1 MTVVQLRATVDADDR
16 LERARR
22 ALDVTALVARG
33 WDPERHVFAP
43 SPDDPLFGWAPCER
57 SGCGRGARGP
67 AARRL
72 GLCELCLVN
81 YRSRYQGQLSVTEYK
96 RRPVAREVDR
106 ALCLVCRTP
115 GHQRPAQRQGLCNS
129 CSKLLRSRGVSVA
142 AFVAGDDRYP
152 PATARPSL
160 RLCDVVD
167 CYQQV
172 EYGRLGLCGPCYQRW
187 SRERPSL
194 DGFKEAGVPHR
205 SPIFDG
211 RHACLA
217 DLPPLVEAQLLLG
230 IQRIIKL
237 GLRLGADSLER
248 VARRVRDERVED
260 IAVVS
265 DASALAH
272 RDSEMFT
279 TLRVILE
286 AATDAATDVES
297 EFRRDVWHLR
307 VLYPATRH
315 QTTVI
320 SFVEISQ
327 RWLRELTKVWC
338 QRRSASIAESTL
350 YQSASC
356 TRGLSRFLATLP
368 HGGECPELLTRDD
381 LDRFLQWR
389 AAGSTPEY
397 SLTNVRHLREL
408 LRFARRYGHTAAGG
422 IAAGLPEEFTLLDED
437 VRFLNRR
444 AGQNGDYEPGK
455 AIPEYVLHQ
464 LLEPAT
470 LELLTNED
478 ARVIFQLLAHT
489 GRRPVEICALDAD
502 CLEWAEEAATGPRRP
517 LLRYKREKPPK
528 KRITLPIT
536 TEAAEL
542 IERQQAAVL
551 ERYPGRALRD
561 LKLFPSAKKNTDGR
575 RPVMTY
581 SFGVMLRRWV
591 DGLSLVSADGEP
603 FPSAAV
609 YAYAL
614 RHSYA
619 QRHADSVDP
628 VVPVDVLQ
636 KLMDHRSLQTTQGY
650 YRVRAERL
658 HEAVRASAPLTIN
671 RDGARVGGSGYPDA
685 ESITRS
691 VGRIPV
697 PLGHCVEPH
706 NVKALGSACP
716 FSHQCL
722 GCVHFRTD
730 PSYLPDLYAYLEQ
743 LLDAR
748 ERLNA
753 AVPQLRDWARE
764 KAVPNDAE
772 IKAVRNL
779 IRSNEELLAE
789 LNPVERRK
797 LEELFAA
804 LRGARAQAENRL
816 AIHEVGAIAQPEP
829 TFSPPVVSLKVA
841 SAAGAA

>member
-1 MTVVQLRATVDADDR
+1 MTVVQLRPAVDADDR
-16 LERARR
+16 VERALH
-22 ALDVTALVARG
+22 ALDLAPLIARG

-43 SPDDPLFGWAPCER
+43 GPGDSLFGWAPCER
-57 SGCGRGARGP
+57 SGCRRGARGP
-67 AARRL
+67 AARQF

-81 YRSRYQGQLSVTEYK
+81 YRSRYQGQLSVAEYK
-96 RRPVAREVDR
+96 RKPVMREVDR

-129 CSKLLRSRGVSVA
+129 CSKLRRSRGVSVA

-160 RLCDVVD
+160 PLCDVVD

-172 EYGRLGLCGPCYQRW
+172 EYGRVGLCGPCYQRW

-194 DGFKEAGVPHR
+194 AGFKRAGVPAR

-230 IQRIIKL
+230 IQRLVKL
-237 GLRLGADSLER
+237 GLRVGTDSLER
-248 VARRVRDERVED
+248 VARRLRNGRVD
-260 IAVVS
+260 DVTVLS
-265 DASALAH
+265 DASVLAP
-272 RDSEMFT
+272 RDSELFT

-297 EFRRDVWHLR
+297 EFQRDVWHLR
-307 VLYPATRH
+307 VLYPATRY
-315 QTTVI
+315 QSRVI

-338 QRRSASIAESTL
+338 QRRSASIAEGTL
-350 YQSASC
+350 YHCACC

-368 HGGECPELLTRDD
+368 HRGERPESLTRDD
-381 LDRFLQWR
+381 LERFLQWQCT
-389 AAGSTPEY
+389 GSTPEY

-408 LRFARRYGHTAAGG
+408 LRFARRYGHTAQGG
-422 IAAGLPEEFTLLDED
+422 IAAGLPEEFSLLDED

-444 AGQNGDYEPGK
+444 AGENGDYEPGK

-502 CLEWAEEAATGPRRP
+502 CLEWAEQSATGPRRP

-536 TEAAEL
+536 AEAAEL
-542 IERQQAAVL
+542 IERQQAIVL

-581 SFGVMLRRWV
+581 SLGVMLRRWV
-591 DGLSLVSADGEP
+591 DGLSLVTTDGEP

-609 YAYAL
+609 HAYAL

-636 KLMDHRSLQTTQGY
+636 KLMDHRSIQTTQGY

-671 RDGARVGGSGYPDA
+671 RDGARVGGSDYPDA

-730 PSYLPDLYAYLEQ
+730 PSYLPELYAYLEQ

-789 LNPVERRK
+789 LDPVERRK

-829 TFSPPVVSLKVA
+829 TFSPPIVSLKVA
-841 SAAGAA
+841 AAAGAA

>member
-1 MTVVQLRATVDADDR
+1 MTVVQLRPEVDHDDR

-22 ALDVTALVARG
+22 ALELTTLIGRG

-43 SPDDPLFGWAPCER
+43 GPDDPLFGWAPCER

-67 AARRL
+67 AARQL

-81 YRSRYQGQLSVTEYK
+81 YRSRHQDQLSVSEYK
-96 RRPVAREVDR
+96 RKPVRRVVDR

-115 GHQRPAQRQGLCNS
+115 GHQRPAQREGLCNA
-129 CSKLLRSRGVSVA
+129 CSRLRRSRGVSVA
-142 AFVAGDDRYP
+142 AFVAGDHLYQ
-152 PATARPSL
+152 PATPRPSL
-160 RLCDVVD
+160 PLCDVVD
-167 CYQQV
+167 CDQWV
-172 EYGRLGLCGPCYQRW
+172 EYGRLGLCGRCYQRW
-187 SRERPSL
+187 SRTRPSV
-194 DGFKEAGVPHR
+194 DGFKRAGVPAR
-205 SPIFDG
+205 SRIFDG
-211 RHACLA
+211 RHACFA
-217 DLPPLVEAQLLLG
+217 DLPSLVEAQLLLG
-230 IQRIIKL
+230 TQRLIKL
-237 GLRLGADSLER
+237 GLRVGVDSLER
-248 VARRVRDERVED
+248 VARRLRDERVED
-260 IAVVS
+260 VAVLS
-265 DASALAH
+265 DASVLAP

-297 EFRRDVWHLR
+297 EFQYDVWRLR
-307 VLYPATRH
+307 VLYPATRL
-315 QTTVI
+315 QTRVI
-320 SFVEISQ
+320 SFLEISQ
-327 RWLRELTKVWC
+327 WWLRELTKVWC

-350 YQSASC
+350 YQSACC

-368 HGGECPELLTRDD
+368 HRGERPELLARND
-381 LDRFLQWR
+381 LERFLQWR
-389 AAGSTPEY
+389 SAGSTPEY

-422 IAAGLPEEFTLLDED
+422 IAAGLPEEFSLLDED
-437 VRFLNRR
+437 VRLLNRR
-444 AGQNGDYEPGK
+444 AGENGDYEPGK

-464 LLEPAT
+464 LLEPTT

-489 GRRPVEICALDAD
+489 GRRPVEICALDVD
-502 CLEWAEEAATGPRRP
+502 CLGWAEQAATGPRRP

-536 TEAAEL
+536 PEAAEL

-575 RPVMTY
+575 RPIMTY

-591 DGLSLVSADGEP
+591 DGLSLVTAYGEP

-609 YAYAL
+609 HAYAL

-636 KLMDHRSLQTTQGY
+636 KLMDHRSIQTTQGY

-671 RDGARVGGSGYPDA
+671 RDGVRVGGSDYPDA

-691 VGRIPV
+691 VGQIPV

-789 LNPVERRK
+789 LEPSERRK

-804 LRGARAQAENRL
+804 LRAARAQAENRL

-841 SAAGAA
+841 SRAGAA

>member
-1 MTVVQLRATVDADDR
+1 VTVVQLRTTVDVDDR
-16 LERARR
+16 LDRARR

-43 SPDDPLFGWAPCER
+43 SPDDPLFGWAACER

-96 RRPVAREVDR
+96 RRPVMREVDR
-106 ALCLVCRTP
+106 ELCLVCRTP
-115 GHQRPAQRQGLCNS
+115 GHQRPAQRQGLCNA
-129 CSKLLRSRGVSVA
+129 CSRLRRSRGVSVA
-142 AFVAGDDRYP
+142 VFVAGDDRSP
-152 PATARPSL
+152 PAAPRPSL
-160 RLCDVVD
+160 PLCDVLD
-167 CYQQV
+167 CDQWV
-172 EYGRLGLCGPCYQRW
+172 EYGRLGLCGRCYQRW

-194 DGFKEAGVPHR
+194 DGFKPAGVPHR

-230 IQRIIKL
+230 IQRVIKL
-237 GLRLGADSLER
+237 GVRVGADSFER
-248 VARRVRDERVED
+248 VARRVRDGWVED
-260 IAVVS
+260 VAVLS
-265 DASALAH
+265 DASVLAP

-286 AATDAATDVES
+286 AASDAMTDVES
-297 EFRRDVWHLR
+297 EFQRDVWHLR

-315 QTTVI
+315 QTRVI

-350 YQSASC
+350 YQSACC
-356 TRGLSRFLATLP
+356 TRGLSRFLGTLP
-368 HGGECPELLTRDD
+368 HRGERPELLTRED
-381 LDRFLQWR
+381 LDRFLLWQC
-389 AAGSTPEY
+389 ASSTPEY
-397 SLTNVRHLREL
+397 SRTNVRRLREV

-422 IAAGLPEEFTLLDED
+422 IAAGLSEEFSLLDED
-437 VRFLNRR
+437 VRVLNRR
-444 AGQNGDYEPGK
+444 AGENCDYEPGK

-502 CLEWAEEAATGPRRP
+502 CLEWAEQAATGPRRP

-536 TEAAEL
+536 AEAAEL
-542 IERQQAAVL
+542 IERQQVAAL
-551 ERYPGRALRD
+551 ERYQGRTLRD

-575 RPVMTY
+575 RPIMTY

-603 FPSAAV
+603 FPSVAV
-609 YAYAL
+609 HAYAL

-636 KLMDHRSLQTTQGY
+636 KLMDHRSIQTTQGY

-671 RDGARVGGSGYPDA
+671 RDGARVGGSDYPDV

-779 IRSNEELLAE
+779 IRSNEALLAE
-789 LNPVERRK
+789 LEPVERRK

-816 AIHEVGAIAQPEP
+816 AIHDVGAIAQSEP

>member
-1 MTVVQLRATVDADDR
+1 MTVVQLRPVVEVDDR
-16 LERARR
+16 LERARS
-22 ALDVTALVARG
+22 ALDLVALVGRG
-33 WDPERHVFAP
+33 WDAERHVFAP
-43 SPDDPLFGWAPCER
+43 SPDDSLFGWAPCER

-67 AARRL
+67 TGRRL
-72 GLCELCLVN
+72 GLCELCLSN
-81 YRSRYQGQLSVTEYK
+81 YRSRYEGQLSVVEYK
-96 RRPVAREVDR
+96 RKPVVREGHSV
-106 ALCLVCRTP
+106 LCLVCRTP
-115 GHQRPAQRQGLCNS
+115 GHQRPAQREGLCS
-129 CSKLLRSRGVSVA
+129 ACSRLRRLRGVSVA
-142 AFVAGDDRYP
+142 ALVAGDDRHP
-152 PATARPSL
+152 PATPRASL
-160 RLCDVVD
+160 RLCDVAD
-167 CYQQV
+167 CSRRV
-172 EYGRLGLCGPCYQRW
+172 EYGRLGLCGRCYRRW

-194 DGFKEAGVPHR
+194 DGFKRAGVPAP

-211 RHACLA
+211 RRACFA

-230 IQRIIKL
+230 IQRVIKL
-237 GLRLGADSLER
+237 GLRVGADSFER

-260 IAVVS
+260 IAVLS
-265 DASALAH
+265 DASVLAP

-286 AATDAATDVES
+286 AARDAMTDVES
-297 EFRRDVWHLR
+297 EFQRDVWHLR
-307 VLYPATRH
+307 VLYPTTRY
-315 QTTVI
+315 QTRVI
-320 SFVEISQ
+320 SFLDISQ
-327 RWLRELTKVWC
+327 RWLRELTKLWC
-338 QRRSASIAESTL
+338 QRRSASIAEETL
-350 YQSASC
+350 YQSACC
-356 TRGLSRFLATLP
+356 TRGLSRFLVTLP
-368 HGGECPELLTRDD
+368 HRGERPELLTRDE
-381 LDRFLQWR
+381 LERFLQWR
-389 AAGSTPEY
+389 SAGSTPEY

-422 IAAGLPEEFTLLDED
+422 IAAGLPEEFSLLDED
-437 VRFLNRR
+437 VRLLNRR
-444 AGQNGDYEPGK
+444 AGENGDYEPGK

-489 GRRPVEICALDAD
+489 GRRPVEICALNAD
-502 CLEWAEEAATGPRRP
+502 CLEWAEQGATGPRRP

-536 TEAAEL
+536 AEAAEL

-551 ERYPGRALRD
+551 ERYPGRPLRD
-561 LKLFPSAKKNTDGR
+561 VKLFPSAKKNTDGR

-591 DGLSLVSADGEP
+591 DGLSLVSADGEA

-609 YAYAL
+609 HAYAL

-619 QRHADSVDP
+619 QRHADSADP

-636 KLMDHRSLQTTQGY
+636 KLMDHRSIQTTQGY

-658 HEAVRASAPLTIN
+658 HEAVRASSPLTIN
-671 RDGARVGGSGYPDA
+671 RDGARVGGSDYPDA
-685 ESITRS
+685 ESITRG

-779 IRSNEELLAE
+779 IRSNEGLLAE
-789 LNPVERRK
+789 LEPGERRK

-804 LRGARAQAENRL
+804 LRAARAQAENRL

-829 TFSPPVVSLKVA
+829 TFSPPLVSLKVA

>member
-1 MTVVQLRATVDADDR
+1 MRAPDYGD
-16 LERARR
+16 
-22 ALDVTALVARG
+22 LVA
-33 WDPERHVFAP
+33 
-43 SPDDPLFGWAPCER
+43 
-57 SGCGRGARGP
+57 
-67 AARRL
+67 
-72 GLCELCLVN
+72 
-81 YRSRYQGQLSVTEYK
+81 
-96 RRPVAREVDR
+96 
-106 ALCLVCRTP
+106 CR
-115 GHQRPAQRQGLCNS
+115 
-129 CSKLLRSRGVSVA
+129 
-142 AFVAGDDRYP
+142 
-152 PATARPSL
+152 SL
-160 RLCDVVD
+160 RLWL
-167 CYQQV
+167 
-172 EYGRLGLCGPCYQRW
+172 GMIGTHRRHRARLCRSATLWTATSGLSMGGSACADAATSDGPA
-187 SRERPSL
+187 ERPSL
-194 DGFKEAGVPHR
+194 DGFKRAGVPAR

-230 IQRIIKL
+230 IQRVIKL
-237 GLRLGADSLER
+237 GLRVGADSFER
-248 VARRVRDERVED
+248 VARRLRDERVED
-260 IAVVS
+260 VAVLS
-265 DASALAH
+265 DASVLAP

-286 AATDAATDVES
+286 AATDAMTDVES
-297 EFRRDVWHLR
+297 EFQRDVWHLR

-315 QTTVI
+315 QTRVI

-350 YQSASC
+350 YQSACC

-368 HGGECPELLTRDD
+368 HRGERPELLTRDD
-381 LDRFLQWR
+381 LERFLQWQC
-389 AAGSTPEY
+389 ASSTPEY

-422 IAAGLPEEFTLLDED
+422 IAAGLSEEFSLLDED

-444 AGQNGDYEPGK
+444 AGENGDYEPGK

-502 CLEWAEEAATGPRRP
+502 CLEWAEQAATGPRRP

-536 TEAAEL
+536 AEAAEL
-542 IERQQAAVL
+542 IERQQVAVL
-551 ERYPGRALRD
+551 ERYPGRTLRD

-609 YAYAL
+609 HAYAL

-636 KLMDHRSLQTTQGY
+636 KLMDHRSIQTTQGY

-671 RDGARVGGSGYPDA
+671 RDGARVGGSDYPDA

-779 IRSNEELLAE
+779 IRSNEGLLAE
-789 LNPVERRK
+789 LDPVERRK

-816 AIHEVGAIAQPEP
+816 AIHEVGAIAQSEP
-829 TFSPPVVSLKVA
+829 TFSPPLVSLKVA

>member
-1 MTVVQLRATVDADDR
+1 MTIVQLRPEVDFDDR

-22 ALDVTALVARG
+22 ALDVVALVARG
-33 WDPERHVFAP
+33 WDAERHVFAP

-57 SGCGRGARGP
+57 PGCGRGARGP
-67 AARRL
+67 AGRRL

-96 RRPVAREVDR
+96 RKPLRREVDR
-106 ALCLVCRTP
+106 PLCLVCRTP
-115 GHQRPAQRQGLCNS
+115 GHQRPAQREGLCNA
-129 CSKLLRSRGVSVA
+129 CSRLRRLRGVSVM

-152 PATARPSL
+152 PATPRLSL
-160 RLCDVVD
+160 PLCDVVD
-167 CYQQV
+167 CYQWV
-172 EYGRLGLCGPCYQRW
+172 EYGRLGLCGRCYRRW
-187 SRERPSL
+187 SRGRPSL
-194 DGFKEAGVPHR
+194 DGFKRAGVPAR

-230 IQRIIKL
+230 IQRVIKL
-237 GLRLGADSLER
+237 GLRVGADSLER

-260 IAVVS
+260 VAALS
-265 DASALAH
+265 DASVLAP

-286 AATDAATDVES
+286 AATDATTDVES
-297 EFRRDVWHLR
+297 EFQGDVWRLR

-315 QTTVI
+315 QTRMI

-350 YQSASC
+350 YQSACC
-356 TRGLSRFLATLP
+356 TRGLSRFFATLP
-368 HGGECPELLTRDD
+368 HRGARPELLTRDD
-381 LDRFLQWR
+381 LDRFLQWQC
-389 AAGSTPEY
+389 ASSTPEY

-422 IAAGLPEEFTLLDED
+422 IAAGLPEEFSLLDED

-444 AGQNGDYEPGK
+444 AGENGDYEPGK

-517 LLRYKREKPPK
+517 LLPYKREKPPK

-536 TEAAEL
+536 AEAAEL

-575 RPVMTY
+575 RPIMTY

-591 DGLSLVSADGEP
+591 DGLSLVTADGEP

-609 YAYAL
+609 HAYAL

-636 KLMDHRSLQTTQGY
+636 KLMDHRSIQTTQGY

-671 RDGARVGGSGYPDA
+671 RDGASVGGSDYPDV

-706 NVKALGSACP
+706 NVNALGSACP

-753 AVPQLRDWARE
+753 AVPQLLDWARE
-764 KAVPNDAE
+764 KAIPNDAE

-779 IRSNEELLAE
+779 IRSNEGLLGELD
-789 LNPVERRK
+789 PVERRK

-804 LRGARAQAENRL
+804 LRAARAQAESRL
-816 AIHEVGAIAQPEP
+816 ATHEVGSIAQPEP
-829 TFSPPVVSLKVA
+829 TFSPPLVSLKVERA
-841 SAAGAA
+841 KGAA

>member
-1 MTVVQLRATVDADDR
+1 VTVVQLRATVDADDR
-16 LERARR
+16 VERARR

-33 WDPERHVFAP
+33 WDPERLVFAP
-43 SPDDPLFGWAPCER
+43 SPDDPLFGWASCER

-81 YRSRYQGQLSVTEYK
+81 YRSRYQGQLSVTEYERK
-96 RRPVAREVDR
+96 PVTREVGR
-106 ALCLVCRTP
+106 ELCLVCRTP
-115 GHQRPAQRQGLCNS
+115 GHQRPAQRQGLCNA
-129 CSKLLRSRGVSVA
+129 CSRARRSRGVSVA
-142 AFVAGDDRYP
+142 AFVAGDDRHP
-152 PATARPSL
+152 PAASRSSL
-160 RLCDVVD
+160 PLCDVVD
-167 CYQQV
+167 CCQWV
-172 EYGRLGLCGPCYQRW
+172 EYGRLGLCGRCYQRW

-194 DGFKEAGVPHR
+194 DGFKRAGVPAR

-230 IQRIIKL
+230 IQRVIKL
-237 GLRLGADSLER
+237 GLRVGADSFER
-248 VARRVRDERVED
+248 VARRVRDEWVED
-260 IAVVS
+260 VAVVS
-265 DASALAH
+265 DASVLAP

-286 AATDAATDVES
+286 AATDAMTDVES
-297 EFRRDVWHLR
+297 EFQRGVWHLR

-315 QTTVI
+315 QTRVI

-350 YQSASC
+350 YQSACC
-356 TRGLSRFLATLP
+356 TRGLSRFLGTLS
-368 HGGECPELLTRDD
+368 HRGERPELLTRED
-381 LDRFLQWR
+381 LERFLQWQC
-389 AAGSTPEY
+389 ASSAPEY
-397 SLTNVRHLREL
+397 SRTNVRHLREV

-422 IAAGLPEEFTLLDED
+422 IAAGLSEEFSLLDED
-437 VRFLNRR
+437 VRVLNRR
-444 AGQNGDYEPGK
+444 AGENCDYEPGK

-470 LELLTNED
+470 LELLRHED
-478 ARVIFQLLAHT
+478 ARVIFELLAHT

-502 CLEWAEEAATGPRRP
+502 CLEWAEQAATGPRRP

-536 TEAAEL
+536 AEAAEL
-542 IERQQAAVL
+542 IERQQVAAL

-575 RPVMTY
+575 RPIMTY

-603 FPSAAV
+603 FPAAAV
-609 YAYAL
+609 HAYAL

-636 KLMDHRSLQTTQGY
+636 KLMDHRSIQTTQGY

-671 RDGARVGGSGYPDA
+671 RDGARVGGSDDPDA

-753 AVPQLRDWARE
+753 AVPQLQDWARE

-779 IRSNEELLAE
+779 LRSNEALLAE
-789 LNPVERRK
+789 LEPVERRK

-816 AIHEVGAIAQPEP
+816 AIHDVGAIAQPEP

>member
-1 MTVVQLRATVDADDR
+1 
-16 LERARR
+16 
-22 ALDVTALVARG
+22 
-33 WDPERHVFAP
+33 
-43 SPDDPLFGWAPCER
+43 
-57 SGCGRGARGP
+57 
-67 AARRL
+67 
-72 GLCELCLVN
+72 
-81 YRSRYQGQLSVTEYK
+81 
-96 RRPVAREVDR
+96 
-106 ALCLVCRTP
+106 
-115 GHQRPAQRQGLCNS
+115 
-129 CSKLLRSRGVSVA
+129 
-142 AFVAGDDRYP
+142 
-152 PATARPSL
+152 
-160 RLCDVVD
+160 
-167 CYQQV
+167 
-172 EYGRLGLCGPCYQRW
+172 
-187 SRERPSL
+187 
-194 DGFKEAGVPHR
+194 
-205 SPIFDG
+205 
-211 RHACLA
+211 
-217 DLPPLVEAQLLLG
+217 LVEAQLLLG
-230 IQRIIKL
+230 IQRVIKL
-237 GLRLGADSLER
+237 GLRVGADSLER

-260 IAVVS
+260 VAVLS
-265 DASALAH
+265 DASVLAP

-286 AATDAATDVES
+286 AATDAMTDVES
-297 EFRRDVWHLR
+297 EFQRDVWHLR

-315 QTTVI
+315 QTRVI

-350 YQSASC
+350 YQSACC

-368 HGGECPELLTRDD
+368 HRGERPELLTRED
-381 LDRFLQWR
+381 LDRFLLWR
-389 AAGSTPEY
+389 CASSTPEY
-397 SLTNVRHLREL
+397 SLTNVRHLREVR
-408 LRFARRYGHTAAGG
+408 RFARRYGHTAAGG
-422 IAAGLPEEFTLLDED
+422 IAAGLPEEFSLLDED

-444 AGQNGDYEPGK
+444 AGETGDYEPGK

-470 LELLTNED
+470 LELLTNQD

-502 CLEWAEEAATGPRRP
+502 CLDWAEQAATGPRRP

-536 TEAAEL
+536 PEAAEL
-542 IERQQAAVL
+542 IERQQVAVL
-551 ERYPGRALRD
+551 ERYPGRTLRD

-575 RPVMTY
+575 KPVMTY

-591 DGLSLVSADGEP
+591 DGLSLVSADGEA

-609 YAYAL
+609 HAYAL

-636 KLMDHRSLQTTQGY
+636 KLMDHRSIQTTQGY

-658 HEAVRASAPLTIN
+658 HEAVRASSPLTIN
-671 RDGARVGGSGYPDA
+671 RDGARVGGSDYPDV

-779 IRSNEELLAE
+779 IRSNEGLLGELE
-789 LNPVERRK
+789 PGERRK

-816 AIHEVGAIAQPEP
+816 AIHDVGAIAQTEP
-829 TFSPPVVSLKVA
+829 TFSPPLVSFKAA
-841 SAAGAA
+841 SALGAA

>member
-1 MTVVQLRATVDADDR
+1 MTVVPLRADVDSDDR
-16 LERARR
+16 LGRAQR
-22 ALDVTALVARG
+22 ALDLVALIGRG
-33 WDPERHVFAP
+33 WDAERHVFAP
-43 SPDDPLFGWAPCER
+43 SPDDPLFAWAPCER
-57 SGCGRGARGP
+57 PGCGRAACGP

-72 GLCELCLVN
+72 GLCELCLSN
-81 YRSRYQGQLSVTEYK
+81 YRSRYEGQLSVSEYK
-96 RRPVAREVDR
+96 CKPVVREVDR

-115 GHQRPAQRQGLCNS
+115 GHHRPAQREGLCGA
-129 CSKLLRSRGVSVA
+129 CSRLRRVRGVSVA

-152 PATARPSL
+152 PATPRLSL
-160 RLCDVVD
+160 PLCDVVD
-167 CYQQV
+167 CDQRAR
-172 EYGRLGLCGPCYQRW
+172 YGRLGLCGRCYRRW
-187 SRERPSL
+187 SRERLSL
-194 DGFKEAGVPHR
+194 DGFKRAGVPAR

-211 RHACLA
+211 RHACFA

-230 IQRIIKL
+230 IQRLIKL
-237 GLRLGADSLER
+237 GLRVGVDSVER
-248 VARRVRDERVED
+248 VARRLRDERIED
-260 IAVVS
+260 VAGVS
-265 DASALAH
+265 DASVLAH
-272 RDSEMFT
+272 RDTATFT

-286 AATDAATDVES
+286 AATDAMTDVES

-320 SFVEISQ
+320 SFVEVSQ
-327 RWLRELTKVWC
+327 RWLRELTKAWC

-350 YQSASC
+350 YLSACC

-368 HGGECPELLTRDD
+368 DGGERPEALTRDD
-381 LDRFLQWR
+381 LERFLHWQS
-389 AAGSTPEY
+389 AGSTPEY

-422 IAAGLPEEFTLLDED
+422 IAAGLPEEFSLLDED

-444 AGQNGDYEPGK
+444 AGENGDYEPGK

-489 GRRPVEICALDAD
+489 GRRPVEICALDGD
-502 CLEWAEEAATGPRRP
+502 CLEWAEQAATGARRP
-517 LLRYKREKPPK
+517 VLRYKREKPPK
-528 KRITLPIT
+528 KRLTLPIT
-536 TEAAEL
+536 PEAAEL
-542 IERQQAAVL
+542 IERQQAVVV

-591 DGLSLVSADGEP
+591 DGLSLVSADGEA

-609 YAYAL
+609 HAYAL

-671 RDGARVGGSGYPDA
+671 RDGVRVGGSDYPDV

-691 VGRIPV
+691 VGQIPV

-779 IRSNEELLAE
+779 IRSNEALLAE
-789 LNPVERRK
+789 LEPVERRK

-804 LRGARAQAENRL
+804 LRGARAQAEHRL
-816 AIHEVGAIAQPEP
+816 AIHEVGAIAQSEP

>member
-33 WDPERHVFAP
+33 WDPESHVFAP
-43 SPDDPLFGWAPCER
+43 SPDDLLFGWAPCER

-67 AARRL
+67 AARRF

-81 YRSRYQGQLSVTEYK
+81 YRSRYQGQLSVTGYK
-96 RRPVAREVDR
+96 SKPVAREVHR
-106 ALCLVCRTP
+106 ELCLVCRTP
-115 GHQRPAQRQGLCNS
+115 GHQRPAQDKGLCS
-129 CSKLLRSRGVSVA
+129 ACSRLRRSRGVSVA
-142 AFVAGDDRYP
+142 AFVAGDDRHP
-152 PATARPSL
+152 PAAPRPSL
-160 RLCDVVD
+160 PLCDVVD
-167 CYQQV
+167 CNQWV
-172 EYGRLGLCGPCYQRW
+172 EYGRLGLCGRCYQRW

-194 DGFKEAGVPHR
+194 EGFKRAGVPAR

-230 IQRIIKL
+230 IQRILKL

-248 VARRVRDERVED
+248 VARRLRDERVED
-260 IAVVS
+260 VAVLS
-265 DASALAH
+265 DASVLAP

-286 AATDAATDVES
+286 AATDAMTDVES

-307 VLYPATRH
+307 VLYPATRQ
-315 QTTVI
+315 QTRVI

-338 QRRSASIAESTL
+338 QRRSASIAETTL
-350 YQSASC
+350 YHCANC
-356 TRGLSRFLATLP
+356 TRGLSRFLGTLP
-368 HGGECPELLTRDD
+368 HGGERPELLTRDD
-381 LDRFLQWR
+381 LERFLQWR
-389 AAGSTPEY
+389 SAGSTPEY

-444 AGQNGDYEPGK
+444 AGENDDYKPGK
-455 AIPEYVLHQ
+455 AIPEYVIHQ
-464 LLEPAT
+464 LLEPET

-502 CLEWAEEAATGPRRP
+502 CLEWAEDATTGPRRP

-561 LKLFPSAKKNTDGR
+561 VKLFPSAKKNTDGR

-609 YAYAL
+609 HAYAL

-619 QRHADSVDP
+619 QRYADSVDP

-636 KLMDHRSLQTTQGY
+636 KLMDHRSIQTTQGY

-658 HEAVRASAPLTIN
+658 HEAVRASSPLTIN
-671 RDGARVGGSGYPDA
+671 RDGAPVGGSDYPDA

-789 LNPVERRK
+789 LDPVERRK

-804 LRGARAQAENRL
+804 LRGARGQAENRL
-816 AIHEVGAIAQPEP
+816 AIHDVGAIAQSEP
-829 TFSPPVVSLKVA
+829 TFSPPLVSLKVA

>member
-33 WDPERHVFAP
+33 WDAERHVFAP

-57 SGCGRGARGP
+57 SGCARGARGP

-96 RRPVAREVDR
+96 RKPVRREVDR
-106 ALCLVCRTP
+106 GLCLVCRTP
-115 GHQRPAQRQGLCNS
+115 GHQRPAQREGLCNA
-129 CSKLLRSRGVSVA
+129 CSRLRRSRGVSVA
-142 AFVAGDDRYP
+142 VFVAGDDRYP
-152 PATARPSL
+152 PAAPRLSL
-160 RLCDVVD
+160 PLCDVVD
-167 CYQQV
+167 CNQWV
-172 EYGRLGLCGPCYQRW
+172 EYGRLGLCGRCYQRW

-194 DGFKEAGVPHR
+194 DGFKRAGVPAR

-217 DLPPLVEAQLLLG
+217 VLPPLVEAQLLLG
-230 IQRIIKL
+230 IQRVIKL
-237 GLRLGADSLER
+237 GLRVGADSFER
-248 VARRVRDERVED
+248 VARRVRDEWVED
-260 IAVVS
+260 VAVLS
-265 DASALAH
+265 DASVLAP

-286 AATDAATDVES
+286 AATDAMTDVES
-297 EFRRDVWHLR
+297 EFQRDVWHLR

-315 QTTVI
+315 QTRVI

-350 YQSASC
+350 YQSACC
-356 TRGLSRFLATLP
+356 TRGLSRFFATLP
-368 HGGECPELLTRDD
+368 HRGERPELLTRED
-381 LDRFLQWR
+381 LDRFLQWQC
-389 AAGSTPEY
+389 ASSTPEY

-422 IAAGLPEEFTLLDED
+422 IAAGLPEEFSLLDED
-437 VRFLNRR
+437 VRFLSRK
-444 AGQNGDYEPGK
+444 AGEKGDYEPGK

-502 CLEWAEEAATGPRRP
+502 CLEWAEQAATGPRRP

-536 TEAAEL
+536 PEAGEL

-551 ERYPGRALRD
+551 EHYPGRALRD

-575 RPVMTY
+575 RPIMTY

-603 FPSAAV
+603 FPSTAV
-609 YAYAL
+609 HAYAL

-619 QRHADSVDP
+619 QRHADCVDP

-636 KLMDHRSLQTTQGY
+636 KLMDHRSIQTTQGY

-671 RDGARVGGSGYPDA
+671 RDGARVGGSDYPDA

-779 IRSNEELLAE
+779 IRSNEGLLGELE
-789 LNPVERRK
+789 PGERRK

-816 AIHEVGAIAQPEP
+816 AIHDVGAIAQTEP
-829 TFSPPVVSLKVA
+829 TFSPPLVSLKAA
-841 SAAGAA
+841 SAPGAA